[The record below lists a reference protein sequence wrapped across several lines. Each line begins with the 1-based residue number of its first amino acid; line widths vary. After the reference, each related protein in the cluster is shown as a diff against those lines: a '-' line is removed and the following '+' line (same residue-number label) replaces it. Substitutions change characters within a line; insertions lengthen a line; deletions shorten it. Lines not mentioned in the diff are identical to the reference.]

1 MNTSI
6 IFFIILFAAFAHAGW
21 SSLVKSNEDS
31 LFIMGMT
38 SIVEII
44 IFTPLV
50 FFVPF
55 PPLKIWYF
63 IIASVII
70 HGFYRFTVV
79 SSYQFGDLSF
89 VYPIAR
95 GTSSLLLV
103 LLSLIFLSDQIS
115 LLGFAG
121 IIIVCAGIFLIAYDR
136 INQFNTKAFLLAC
149 MTALLIAIYTLID
162 GLGVRETENKFS
174 YIFWLLLLNGI
185 PVLGFSLLFKR
196 EVFLNITKK
205 QIGKGLSAGILAIVS
220 YGLVVWAMKHI
231 EIAYVSAIR
240 ETSIVIATLIGFF
253 LLGEKQAKKR
263 IAPTILVL
271 CGITILYF
279 QI

>member
-50 FFVPF
+50 FFIPF

-115 LLGFAG
+115 LLGFAS

-263 IAPTILVL
+263 IVPAVLVL

>member
-6 IFFIILFAAFAHAGW
+6 IFFIVIFAAFAHAGW
-21 SSLVKSNEDS
+21 SSLVKSNENP

-44 IFTPLV
+44 IFIPLV
-50 FFVPF
+50 FFVPL
-55 PPLKIWYF
+55 PPLEIWYF

-70 HGFYRFTVV
+70 HGLYRFTVV
-79 SSYQFGDLSF
+79 ASYRFGDLSF

-95 GTSSLLLV
+95 GTSTLLLV
-103 LLSLIFLSDQIS
+103 LLSLFFLSDQIS
-115 LLGFAG
+115 LTGFFG
-121 IIIVCAGIFLIAYDR
+121 IIIVCAGIFLIAYEK
-136 INQFNTKAFLLAC
+136 IIQFNTKAFVLAC
-149 MTALLIAIYTLID
+149 LTALLIAIYTLID
-162 GLGVRETENKFS
+162 GMGVREVENKFS

-185 PVLGFSLLFKR
+185 PVLVFSLLTKKK
-196 EVFLNITKK
+196 VFLNFTKK
-205 QIGKGLSAGILAIVS
+205 EICKGFIAGILAILS

-231 EIAYVSAIR
+231 EIAYVSSIR

-263 IAPTILVL
+263 IAPALLVL
-271 CGITILYF
+271 GGITILYF